1 MNLYTIMLLALSLLL
16 GSSITISSN
25 HWILAWLGLEINT
38 LAIIPLMV
46 HTYHPRAIEAA
57 TKYFLTQAT
66 ASALLIFSCT
76 MNAWVTGEWTIF
88 PHTETTPV
96 NLLAIALMMKIGIVP
111 FHFWLP
117 DVMQGISLHAGLI
130 LSTWQKLP
138 PMMLL
143 LEVSSSTNLE
153 LLLTLGILSSI
164 VGGWGG
170 LNQTQI
176 RKLLAY
182 SSITHLG
189 WMITV
194 SKLSPSLTLFSF
206 MIYALITSTFFMAL
220 IILNVKTI
228 PDFSTAWSKS
238 PPITLFALLL
248 LLSLGGLPPLTGFLP
263 KLLIAQKLVNEDL
276 TLYVIMLFISSLLS
290 LFFYLRLAY
299 ILTITMSPHPFFS
312 VTHWLYPY
320 KPPISMVFPTM
331 MTMSLFL
338 TPILPLIS
346 IYL

>member
-1 MNLYTIMLLALSLLL
+1 MNLYTMMLMALSLLL

-46 HTYHPRAIEAA
+46 GPPHPRAIEAA
-57 TKYFLTQAT
+57 TKYFLTQAS

-76 MNAWVTGEWTIF
+76 MNAWVTGEWVIS

-96 NLLAIALMMKIGIVP
+96 NLLAIALMMKIGIAP

-117 DVMQGISLHAGLI
+117 DVMQGISLHTGLI

-138 PMMLL
+138 PIMLL
-143 LEVSSSTNLE
+143 LEISSSTNLK
-153 LLLTLGILSSI
+153 LLLTVGILSSL

-189 WMITV
+189 WMIAV
-194 SKLSPSLTLFSF
+194 SKLSPNLALFSF
-206 MIYALITSTFFMAL
+206 MIYTLTTSTFFMAL

-228 PDFSTAWSKS
+228 SDFSTAWSKS
-238 PPITLFALLL
+238 PPITLFSLLL

-263 KLLIAQKLVNEDL
+263 KLLITQKLMNEDL
-276 TLYVIMLFISSLLS
+276 AMYATVLFISSLLS
-290 LFFYLRLAY
+290 LFFYLRLSY
-299 ILTITMSPHPFFS
+299 VLTITMAPHPFFS
-312 VTHWLYPY
+312 TTHWLCPH
-320 KPPISMVFPTM
+320 KPRISLIFPMM
-331 MTMSLFL
+331 MTLSLFL
-338 TPILPLIS
+338 TPIFPLIS
-346 IYL
+346 INL

>member
-1 MNLYTIMLLALSLLL
+1 MNLYTTLLIALSLLL

-38 LAIIPLMV
+38 LAIIPLMI
-46 HTYHPRAIEAA
+46 TTNHPRAIEAT
-57 TKYFLTQAT
+57 TKYFLVQSM

-76 MNAWVTGEWTIF
+76 MNAWMTGEWTIS
-88 PHTETTPV
+88 PHAETTPI
-96 NLLAIALMMKIGIVP
+96 NLLTIALMMKIGIAP

-117 DVMQGISLHAGLI
+117 DVMQGIPLHAGLV

-138 PMMLL
+138 PIMLL

-153 LLLTLGILSSI
+153 LLLSAGILSSI
-164 VGGWGG
+164 MGGWGG
-170 LNQTQI
+170 INQTQV

-189 WMITV
+189 WMIAV

-206 MIYALITSTFFMAL
+206 MIYTLITSSFFVALIT
-220 IILNVKTI
+220 LNVKTT

-238 PPITLFALLL
+238 PSITLFTLLL

-263 KLLIAQKLVNEDL
+263 KLLITQKLVSENL
-276 TLYVIMLFISSLLS
+276 SVYAVTLFLSSLLS
-290 LFFYLRLAY
+290 LFFYLRLSY
-299 ILTITMSPHPFFS
+299 ILAVTVAPHPFFS
-312 VTHWLYPY
+312 ATHWLCPF
-320 KPPISMVFPTM
+320 KPPILMVFPIMVTF
-331 MTMSLFL
+331 SLFFTLIFPL
-338 TPILPLIS
+338 TFIHL
-346 IYL
+346 

>member
-1 MNLYTIMLLALSLLL
+1 MNLYTIMLMILSLLL
-16 GSSITISSN
+16 GSTITISSD

-38 LAIIPLMV
+38 LAIIPLMAS
-46 HTYHPRAIEAA
+46 TYHPRAVEAT
-57 TKYFLTQAT
+57 TKYFLVQAS

-76 MNAWVTGEWTIF
+76 MNAWVTGEWTIS
-88 PHTETTPV
+88 PHTETIPI
-96 NLLAIALMMKIGIVP
+96 NLLATALMMKIGIAP

-138 PMMLL
+138 PIVLL
-143 LEVSSSTNLE
+143 LEISPSTNLS
-153 LLLTLGILSSI
+153 LLLTMGLLSSI

-189 WMITV
+189 WMIAV
-194 SKLSPSLTLFSF
+194 SKLSPNLTLFSF
-206 MIYALITSTFFMAL
+206 VIYTLITSTLFLAM

-228 PDFSTAWSKS
+228 QDFSIAWSKS
-238 PPITLFALLL
+238 PPIMLFTLLL
-248 LLSLGGLPPLTGFLP
+248 LLSLGGLPPLTGFIP

-276 TLYVIMLFISSLLS
+276 TIYATVLFFSSLLS
-290 LFFYLRLAY
+290 LFIYLRLSY
-299 ILTITMSPHPFFS
+299 ILTITMAPHPFFS
-312 VTHWLYPY
+312 TAYWLNPH
-320 KPPISMVFPTM
+320 KPHISMIFSIM
-331 MTMSLFL
+331 MTLSLFL
-338 TPILPLIS
+338 TPIYPLVS
-346 IYL
+346 VHL